1 MKIVIISSSLSKKN
15 SSMVLGEFARQ
26 YLKDKNID
34 AELVDL
40 RDYDLPVCDGEE
52 TFNHPHVKLVKNR
65 LKTADAFIISTPIYN
80 YDANSAIKNL
90 IELSGNVWDDKVVGF
105 LCSAG
110 GQNSYMSILALANS
124 MMLDFR
130 CVIVPR
136 FVYAASSSFDDAKSI
151 ITDNKIKDR
160 IIQLSDKLIQLT
172 HSVTD

>member
-1 MKIVIISSSLSKKN
+1 MKIVIISSSLSKK
-15 SSMVLGEFARQ
+15 SSSLVLGEFARQ
-26 YLKDKNID
+26 YLNEKNID
-34 AELVDL
+34 TEIIDL
-40 RDYDLPVCDGEE
+40 RNYDLPVCDGEE
-52 TFNHPHVKLVKNR
+52 TFDHPHVQSIKNI

-90 IELSGNVWDDKVVGF
+90 IELSGNVWVDKIVGF

-136 FVYAASSSFDDAKSI
+136 FVYAAGSSFDDNKTI
-151 ITDNKIKDR
+151 ITDAKIKDR

-172 HSVTD
+172 GFAAD